1 MSTPISNPQA
11 TDAPATGPAK
21 SVSYAARFF
30 KKPLALVAL
39 AWLLLVAVCAVFA
52 RQISSFD
59 PLDQE
64 LLDVKQLPSA
74 LHWLGTDALGRDILS
89 RLMHGAGPTLIGVLQ
104 AILVAAALGILIG
117 VSAGYFRG
125 RWDKWVTQYVNLLQA
140 MPFIVTALAVLM
152 VFGRS
157 MFSAMI
163 TFGVLASSGM
173 IRVIRSVTLGVREE
187 LYIEAARIS
196 GLSDAAIIRR
206 HVLPRIAGPIIVQL
220 SLFSAAA
227 VTIQTGISFLG
238 LGVIPP
244 QPTWGG
250 MIYEASASVNDF
262 PWMLVPSGLTVAL
275 TILAFGLLGDALRD
289 TAVETWARATTKK
302 AAAAIVL
309 DPHAAPIPADVVIAV
324 RNVTIKAVHNP
335 GQRPLVNNVSFEL
348 KAGETMGIV
357 GESGSGKTLTA
368 LSLLGLLPPGTE
380 AVSGEVMLKVKGVRQ
395 RIPLSDEKALRNL
408 RGKTVGMIFQEPMA
422 ALDPCFTV
430 GHHLTEVIRAHANV
444 SGKEAKTQA
453 LELLKRV
460 KILDPEDIMGRY
472 PHQISGGM
480 AQRVGIAKAL
490 ALKPV
495 ILLADE
501 PTTALDVTVQAEILE
516 LIRSI
521 SQSHHMAVVLVTH
534 DWGVVADICD
544 RAMVLYRG
552 EMQESARVVDLFHN
566 PQHSYTKALLRAN
579 PHNAQ
584 VGEALPTLQDAM
596 LDAVRTEPGEVQG
609 KPGQGRRQARP
620 ETVGESA

>member
-1 MSTPISNPQA
+1 MTSTVA
-11 TDAPATGPAK
+11 TPVAPTAAPSQSAK
-21 SVSYAARFF
+21 PVSYTARLF
-30 KKPLALVAL
+30 KKPMALVAL
-39 AWLLLVAVCAVFA
+39 GWLLVVIVCAVFA

-64 LLDVKQLPSA
+64 LLDVKQTPTA
-74 LHWLGTDALGRDILS
+74 LHWLGTDMLGRDVLS
-89 RLMHGAGPTLIGVLQ
+89 RLMHGAAPTLIGILQ
-104 AILVAAALGILIG
+104 AMAVAATLGIVIG

-157 MFSAMI
+157 MTSAMI

-196 GLSDAAIIRR
+196 GLSDAAIIAR

-227 VTIQTGISFLG
+227 VTVQTGLSFLG
-238 LGVIPP
+238 LGVVPP
-244 QPTWGG
+244 NPTWGT
-250 MIYEASASVNDF
+250 MIADASASMNDF
-262 PWMLVPSGLTVAL
+262 PWLLAPTGLTVAL

-289 TAVETWARATTKK
+289 TAVETWARASHKQ
-302 AAAAIVL
+302 ASAAIL
-309 DPHAAPIPADVVIAV
+309 LEANPAPLADDVVLAV
-324 RNVTIKAVHNP
+324 RDVTIQAIHNP
-335 GQRPLVNNVSFEL
+335 GQRPLVNKVGFEL
-348 KAGETMGIV
+348 KAGETLGIV
-357 GESGSGKTLTA
+357 GESGSGKTLTS
-368 LSLLGLLPPGTE
+368 LSLLGLLPPGTQATQGE
-380 AVSGEVMLKVKGVRQ
+380 AAIRINGALQ
-395 RIPLSDEKALRNL
+395 RVPLSDETALCAL
-408 RGKTVGMIFQEPMA
+408 RGKTIGMIFQEPMA

-430 GHHLTEVIRAHANV
+430 GYHLTEVIRTHARKTA
-444 SGKEAKTQA
+444 KEARA
-453 LELLKRV
+453 EAIELLKQV
-460 KILDPEDIMGRY
+460 QILDPVDIMGRY

-490 ALKPV
+490 ALKPA

-521 SQSHHMAVVLVTH
+521 SQSHRMAVVLVTH

-544 RAMVLYRG
+544 RAMVLYQG
-552 EMQESARVVDLFHN
+552 EMQESASVVDLFHS
-566 PQHSYTKALLRAN
+566 PQHPYTQALLRAN
-579 PHNAQ
+579 PHNAE
-584 VGEALPTLQDAM
+584 VGEPLPTIQDA
-596 LDAVRTEPGEVQG
+596 LLHPGKEAVPT
-609 KPGQGRRQARP
+609 
-620 ETVGESA
+620 

>member
-1 MSTPISNPQA
+1 MSSAAPQPGGVA
-11 TDAPATGPAK
+11 ASAAAFKP
-21 SVSYAARFF
+21 VSYSARLF
-30 KKPLALVAL
+30 KKPLALVAI
-39 AWLLLVAVCAVFA
+39 AWLCVVLACAVFA
-52 RQISSFD
+52 KQLSSFD

-64 LLDVKQLPSA
+64 LLDVKQLPST
-74 LHWLGTDALGRDILS
+74 LHWLGTDVLGRDILS

-104 AILVAAALGILIG
+104 AISIAAALGVLVG

-157 MFSAMI
+157 MMSAMI

-196 GLSDAAIIRR
+196 GLSDSAIIVR

-227 VTIQTGISFLG
+227 ITVQTGLSFLG
-238 LGVIPP
+238 LGVVPP
-244 QPTWGG
+244 NPTWGT
-250 MIYEASASVNDF
+250 MIADASASINDF
-262 PWMLVPSGLTVAL
+262 PWLLVPSGLAVAL

-289 TAVETWARATTKK
+289 TAVETWARAVTQK
-302 AAAAIVL
+302 AGSAITL
-309 DPHAAPIPADVVIAV
+309 DPNASPVDAELVLAV
-324 RNVTIKAVHNP
+324 RRVTIKALNKP
-335 GQRPLVNNVSFEL
+335 GMRPLVNGVSFEL
-348 KAGETMGIV
+348 KAGETLGIV
-357 GESGSGKTLTA
+357 GESGSGKTLTS

-380 AVSGEVMLKVKGVRQ
+380 VVTGEAVVKGQ
-395 RIPLSDEKALRNL
+395 RIALSDEPALRAL
-408 RGKTVGMIFQEPMA
+408 RGKTIGMIFQEPMA

-430 GHHLTEVIRAHANV
+430 GYHLTEVLRAHADI
-444 SGKEAKTQA
+444 SRQEARAQA
-453 LELLKRV
+453 VELLRQV
-460 KILDPEDIMGRY
+460 QILDPEDIMGRY

-490 ALKPV
+490 ALKPS

-544 RAMVLYRG
+544 RALVLYQG
-552 EMQESARVVDLFHN
+552 VMQETANVVDLFHN
-566 PQHSYTKALLRAN
+566 PQHDYTKALLRAN
-579 PHNAQ
+579 PHNAK
-584 VGEALPTLQDAM
+584 VGEALPTIQDVM
-596 LDAVRTEPGEVQG
+596 MTDKMAV
-609 KPGQGRRQARP
+609 A
-620 ETVGESA
+620 A

>member
-1 MSTPISNPQA
+1 MSATVPSPNAAATPAAAHKPDSYKP
-11 TDAPATGPAK
+11 
-21 SVSYAARFF
+21 VSYAARLF
-30 KKPLALVAL
+30 KKPLALVAI
-39 AWLLLVAVCAVFA
+39 AWLILVVICAVFA
-52 RQISSFD
+52 KQLSSFD

-74 LHWLGTDALGRDILS
+74 LHWLGTDVLGRDVLS

-104 AILVAAALGILIG
+104 AIGIAAALGVLVG

-125 RWDKWVTQYVNLLQA
+125 RWDKWVAQYVNLLQA

-157 MFSAMI
+157 MMSAMI

-196 GLSDAAIIRR
+196 GLSDAAIIVR

-227 VTIQTGISFLG
+227 ITVQTGLSFLG
-238 LGVIPP
+238 LGVVPP
-244 QPTWGG
+244 NPTWGT
-250 MIYEASASVNDF
+250 MIADASAGINDF
-262 PWMLVPSGLTVAL
+262 PWLLVPSGLAVAL

-289 TAVETWARATTKK
+289 TAVETWARAVTKN
-302 AAAAIVL
+302 AGAAITL
-309 DPHAAPIPADVVIAV
+309 DPNAATVDGDVVLAV
-324 RNVTIKAVHNP
+324 RHVTIKALNNP
-335 GQRPLVNNVSFEL
+335 AMRPLVNNVSFEL
-348 KAGETMGIV
+348 KAGETLGIV
-357 GESGSGKTLTA
+357 GESGSGKTLTS

-380 AVSGEVMLKVKGVRQ
+380 VVSGEAVVKGQ
-395 RIPLSDEKALRNL
+395 RIALSDEAALRAL
-408 RGKTVGMIFQEPMA
+408 RGKTIGMIFQEPMA

-430 GHHLTEVIRAHANV
+430 GHHLTEVLRAHADL
-444 SGKEAKTQA
+444 SRSEATAQA
-453 LELLKRV
+453 LELLKQV
-460 KILDPEDIMGRY
+460 QILDPEDIMGRY

-490 ALKPV
+490 ALKPS

-544 RAMVLYRG
+544 RALVLYQG
-552 EMQESARVVDLFHN
+552 VMQETANVVDLFHN
-566 PQHSYTKALLRAN
+566 PQHEYTKALLRAN
-579 PHNAQ
+579 PHNAK
-584 VGEALPTLQDAM
+584 VGEPLATIQNAM
-596 LDAVRTEPGEVQG
+596 LTTTSGEKMAV
-609 KPGQGRRQARP
+609 A
-620 ETVGESA
+620 A

>member
-1 MSTPISNPQA
+1 MA
-11 TDAPATGPAK
+11 TTHATHPVPALPVAIK
-21 SVSYAARFF
+21 PVSYTGRLV

-39 AWLLLVAVCAVFA
+39 AWLLVVIVCAIFA
-52 RQISSFD
+52 GQISSFD

-64 LLDVKQLPSA
+64 LLDVKQLPTP
-74 LHWLGTDALGRDILS
+74 LHWLGTDVLGRDILS

-104 AILVAAALGILIG
+104 AIVVAGSFGVVIG

-157 MFSAMI
+157 MTSAMI

-173 IRVIRSVTLGVREE
+173 IRVVRSVTLGVREE

-196 GLSDAAIIRR
+196 GLSDTAIIAR

-220 SLFSAAA
+220 SLFAAAA
-227 VTIQTGISFLG
+227 VTVQTGLNFLG
-238 LGVIPP
+238 LGVVPP
-244 QPTWGG
+244 NPTWGT
-250 MIYEASASVNDF
+250 MISDASASMNDF
-262 PWMLVPSGLTVAL
+262 PWLLVASGVTVAL
-275 TILAFGLLGDALRD
+275 TILSFGLLGDALRD

-302 AAAAIVL
+302 AAAAYVL
-309 DPHAAPIPADVVIAV
+309 DPNAPAVASDVVLTV
-324 RNVTIKAVHNP
+324 RNVTIKAIHNP
-335 GQRPLVNNVSFEL
+335 GQRPLVNNVSFQL
-348 KAGETMGIV
+348 KAGETLGIV
-357 GESGSGKTLTA
+357 GESGSGKTLTS

-380 AVSGEVMLKVKGVRQ
+380 VTSGEAVVQLGGVVQ
-395 RIPLSDEKALRNL
+395 RIALSDEPALRAL

-430 GHHLTEVIRAHANV
+430 GHHLTEVLRAHSTISA
-444 SGKEAKTQA
+444 KEARLQA
-453 LELLKRV
+453 IELLKQV
-460 KILDPEDIMGRY
+460 QILDPADIMGRY

-490 ALKPV
+490 ALKPT

-516 LIRSI
+516 LIRAI

-544 RAMVLYRG
+544 RAMVLYQG
-552 EMQESARVVDLFHN
+552 EMQETASVVDLFHA
-566 PQHSYTKALLRAN
+566 PQHPYTKALLRAN
-579 PHNAQ
+579 PHNAK
-584 VGEALPTLQDAM
+584 VGEPLPTIQDAM
-596 LDAVRTEPGEVQG
+596 GQSGQEAVP
-609 KPGQGRRQARP
+609 A
-620 ETVGESA
+620 